1 MSSFGPCAHH
11 GRLCAVSFNR
21 AARSRS
27 RWAFVGGSH
36 RRHRQLP
43 GVRPNKSPAT
53 DSHNSSPP
61 QSGQGSGGLHSS
73 RGAKSAR
80 MIWLRRASQATRSQ
94 SSHQIRPCRPSTSRV
109 DPHQLHFGSE
119 SSGGASDRRI
129 AINSPLWA
137 FIRSS
142 RSGVTLERGEY
153 RSLSPSASMRIPS
166 RARSVITWAALTV
179 PPNRRQIARDGD

>member
-27 RWAFVGGSH
+27 RRAVVGGSH
-36 RRHRQLP
+36 RKHRHLP

-53 DSHNSSPP
+53 DSHNSSPSH
-61 QSGQGSGGLHSS
+61 SGQRSGGLINF
-73 RGAKSAR
+73 RLATSAR
-80 MIWLRRASQATRSQ
+80 MILFGRTSQATRSQ
-94 SSHQIRPCRPSTSRV
+94 SSHQIRPCLPSTSRV
-109 DPHQLHFGSE
+109 DPHQQHVGSE

-137 FIRSS
+137 FSRRV
-142 RSGVTLERGEY
+142 RSGVTTDRGEY